1 MWYTSKEIFLAK
13 LVMWTV
19 TIAAVVAL
27 FLAFNA
33 FATSRQTQQGV
44 VDQCNIISQSLGDQ
58 TLRDYCTLL
67 YHKYNRGG

>member
-1 MWYTSKEIFLAK
+1 MWYTDRFMLFAK
-13 LVMWTV
+13 LAMSIV

-27 FLAFNA
+27 CLAFNA
-33 FATSRQTQQGV
+33 FATARQTQQGV
-44 VDQCNIISQSLGDQ
+44 VDQCNITSQILGDQ